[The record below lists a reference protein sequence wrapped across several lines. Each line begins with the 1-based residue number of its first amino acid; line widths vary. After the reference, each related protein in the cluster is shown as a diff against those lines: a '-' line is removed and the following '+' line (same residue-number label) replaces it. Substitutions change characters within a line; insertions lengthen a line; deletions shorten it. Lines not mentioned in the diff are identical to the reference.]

1 MKYQILS
8 LSGQVTITEMNGQP
22 IQTHQKMGS
31 NFQNSMNCFSVKVVY
46 PSKENHTQHQTTQF
60 TPTDSTLKLRGHLWN
75 RHCFHTSLQQK
86 RETPDFCWQTS
97 DLINTGLR
105 AVSSSWC
112 FPLLSHPSPPALNSG
127 HPKLTWALAASSPFG
142 SPRAWPCVSTR
153 VFAAALNYF
162 STLNHRETIP
172 GEVQSFL
179 PALCSK
185 QVQCKVRQAHSL
197 NTGREK
203 QQGKPGKPAAK
214 LA

>member
-1 MKYQILS
+1 MKYQIFS
-8 LSGQVTITEMNGQP
+8 LSGQSPPQRWKGNISRLTK
-22 IQTHQKMGS
+22 KMGS
-31 NFQNSMNCFSVKVVY
+31 NFQNSRNYFSVKVVY
-46 PSKENHTQHQTTQF
+46 PSKENHAQHQTAQS

-75 RHCFHTSLQQK
+75 CRCFHTSLQQK
-86 RETPDFCWQTS
+86 RETPDFCWRTS
-97 DLINTGLR
+97 DVINTDLR

-112 FPLLSHPSPPALNSG
+112 CPLLSHPSPPALNSG

-197 NTGREK
+197 NTGQEK